1 MRKERVVN
9 FCAGMM
15 VGMLIVA
22 VAVEVIVWWR
32 QQGERYG
39 LSKPVQVVPVVYRQ
53 DRPAIRQ
60 AEIER
65 RRERFAEVGVRID
78 INRVAEIESSG
89 DPSAT
94 GVAGERG
101 LCQLMPGT
109 WADVTTEMGV
119 EWDFDEAFDPRKNL
133 AVADWY
139 LARTIPRYLKYYGI
153 PDTTSARMAAYNYG
167 IGNIKRLHGEH
178 GGYWLMHTPECVQE
192 YVLKYHKAEPQ
203 RDYVATYKAERPR

>member
-1 MRKERVVN
+1 MRKERIVN

-65 RRERFAEVGVRID
+65 RHERFAEVAAPKINMD
-78 INRVAEIESSG
+78 IIIEIES
-89 DPSAT
+89 
-94 GVAGERG
+94 AGLPTAVSSKGCRG
-101 LCQLMPGT
+101 LCQIAEGT
-109 WADVTTEMGV
+109 WKECTERMGV
-119 EWDFDEAFDPRKNL
+119 NWTWEDDAFQPSENRAVGAYYLRVRIPQMLRHYGIDDNVATRIGAYNAGIGRLRNLWHEHGSDWLDFAPKETRNYVAKYKSIMEVQSRDEADP
-133 AVADWY
+133 
-139 LARTIPRYLKYYGI
+139 
-153 PDTTSARMAAYNYG
+153 
-167 IGNIKRLHGEH
+167 
-178 GGYWLMHTPECVQE
+178 
-192 YVLKYHKAEPQ
+192 AE
-203 RDYVATYKAERPR
+203 

>member
-65 RRERFAEVGVRID
+65 RHERFAEVAAPKINMD
-78 INRVAEIESSG
+78 IIIEIES
-89 DPSAT
+89 
-94 GVAGERG
+94 AGLPTAVSSKGCRG
-101 LCQLMPGT
+101 LCQIAEGT
-109 WADVTTEMGV
+109 WKECTERMGV
-119 EWDFDEAFDPRKNL
+119 NWTWEDDAFQPSENR
-133 AVADWY
+133 AVGAYY
-139 LARTIPRYLKYYGI
+139 LRVRIPQMLRHYGI
-153 PDTTSARMAAYNYG
+153 DDNVATRIGAYNWG
-167 IGNIKRLHGEH
+167 IGNLRRSWNKHGHE
-178 GGYWLMHTPECVQE
+178 WLAYAPKETQR
-192 YVLKYHKAEPQ
+192 YVLRYAEIMARQ
-203 RDYVATYKAERPR
+203 QTQ